1 MNEGTKDTP
10 QELEIANLRV
20 QLEAALMTLAELLKE
35 IPGDRYPI
43 VRARLE
49 QQFDIQEARN

>member
-1 MNEGTKDTP
+1 MNEETKDTP

-43 VRARLE
+43 VRPRLE
-49 QQFDIQEARN
+49 QQFDIQEAHN